1 MEQPTPASSRAAA
14 SRAAVPA
21 RLNLALLAGS
31 IAVTAACLYAA
42 SNGASWGLRIFA
54 AIAFSFVNNTIFSLM
69 HEAVH
74 GVFHPNPTINEA
86 AGRISAAFFP
96 TAFSLQRTFHL
107 AHHRNNRSDC
117 ERFDYYG
124 PQENRVLKFAQWYCI
139 LTGIYWAASPV
150 FCVVYALTAG
160 LVPWTR
166 LLAADNRLGRQTS
179 AEPFLE
185 SLRSVSP
192 TTARIDVAISA
203 AIQAA
208 MIYLLD
214 LNLVGWAMCYA
225 CFAMNWSSLQY
236 TDHAFSSL
244 DRHEGAWN
252 LRVNP
257 VVRLIF
263 LNYHHHLAHH
273 REPGIPWTE
282 LPRLVRAE
290 DPNPTF
296 WSIYL
301 RMWAGPRPLPGR
313 DQIVAENDSLSP
325 SP

>member
-1 MEQPTPASSRAAA
+1 MDARTLAGSRAAI
-14 SRAAVPA
+14 PA
-21 RLNLALLAGS
+21 RLNLALLAGA
-31 IAVTAACLYAA
+31 ITVTASFLYVA
-42 SNGASWGLRIFA
+42 SNGGSWGLRIAA

-74 GVFHPNPTINEA
+74 GVFHPNATINEA

-124 PQENRVLKFAQWYCI
+124 PQENRFLKRAQWYCI
-139 LTGIYWAASPV
+139 LTGLYWAASPV
-150 FCVVYALTAG
+150 FCIIYALTAG
-160 LVPWTR
+160 IVPWTR
-166 LLAADNRLGRQTS
+166 LLAPDNRLGRQTS

-185 SLRSVSP
+185 SLRSVTP
-192 TTARIDVAISA
+192 MTARIDVALSA

-214 LNLVGWAMCYA
+214 LNLAGWALCYA
-225 CFAMNWSSLQY
+225 CFAVNWSSLQY

-244 DRHEGAWN
+244 DRQEGAWN

-263 LNYHHHLAHH
+263 LNYHHHLVHH

-290 DPNPTF
+290 DPSPTF

-301 RMWAGPRPLPGR
+301 KMWKGPRPLPEATTK
-313 DQIVAENDSLSP
+313 DAPLFP